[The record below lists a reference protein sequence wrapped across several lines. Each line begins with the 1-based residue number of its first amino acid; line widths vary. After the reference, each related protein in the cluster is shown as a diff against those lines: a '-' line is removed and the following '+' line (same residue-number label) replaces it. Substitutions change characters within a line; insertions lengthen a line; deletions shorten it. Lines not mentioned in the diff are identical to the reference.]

1 MSFRSIRLCPSG
13 PTIALE
19 ADHPVVGVGHWVL
32 CQQSCQSVLAAA
44 VYICIKFKS
53 LHDLNSNITKLWSC
67 NAILAKVVSELCPH
81 ITHLKICTFDIPQ
94 IHTNPYKSHKWCQS
108 GNENERKNEW
118 KWIKIKAN
126 CFFPNFQNCCVEV
139 MLDFSQNPSSK
150 PAERAAVDPR
160 RLQGQRRQPVEAQ
173 CQLDCLSFE
182 KKQNEVQK
190 SKDEVKT
197 RFWIWNR

>member
-1 MSFRSIRLCPSG
+1 MSFRKNPVVNPVRQSHWRQIIQSLASATG
-13 PTIALE
+13 SS
-19 ADHPVVGVGHWVL
+19 HPVVSIH
-32 CQQSCQSVLAAA
+32 VLAAA

-53 LHDLNSNITKLWSC
+53 LHDLNSNTKLWSC

-94 IHTNPYKSHKWCQS
+94 IHTNPYESHKWCQS
-108 GNENERKNEW
+108 GNENER

-182 KKQNEVQK
+182 KKHNEVQK
-190 SKDEVKT
+190 VK
-197 RFWIWNR
+197 RRG